1 MKRLAEWYWTEMAT
15 MFKFLSH
22 RLSPLKPAKKFH
34 MDMKKLLPT
43 ANTLYY
49 VNEIAPGILGP
60 SSGLALAPSFPTVI
74 MSSHK
79 QKFSTAI

>member
-1 MKRLAEWYWTEMAT
+1 
-15 MFKFLSH
+15 
-22 RLSPLKPAKKFH
+22 
-34 MDMKKLLPT
+34 LPT

-49 VNEIAPGILGP
+49 VNEIAPGIFGP

-79 QKFSTAI
+79 QKFSRAI